1 MDMLRRENKTMT
13 KAPTFDQMMNPVL
26 QALKSL
32 GGSGTIIE
40 IDSKVA
46 EILDLSDQ
54 QLEIPHNSDSRFS
67 RRNGWPSG

>member
-1 MDMLRRENKTMT
+1 
-13 KAPTFDQMMNPVL
+13 MMNPVL

-40 IDSKVA
+40 IDSKDA

-67 RRNGWPSG
+67 RHNGWPSG